1 MIWKTV
7 ADSTSKK
14 MTKCNRLTFSP
25 LWAGL
30 LIFGSLASTSADAI
44 EGTDELSV
52 RVDDGLVSLTAHNV
66 PVQDIIQAI
75 VAQYDLRLV
84 QHVSLDRIITLRVE
98 KQPLPDVLGDILRND
113 SYQLYLA
120 TSSDEDVATDNAV
133 PGTLWI
139 FAEGSAL
146 APAATVF
153 FEAVLYQGSVTEKQE
168 AIRELRRLGTPVAV
182 QALSLALADEN
193 ERVRDSAFEA
203 LENIGSDEALGAIAS
218 AAMDSDPW
226 VRSEA
231 ATALASGDSETSAEY
246 LAIALDDPDPRVR
259 MSVVE
264 ALADV
269 PWGAMPS
276 QQAVAALN
284 RALKDE
290 NPEVR
295 MKAIDSLEEIG
306 GDIAFQALMRAKMD
320 QDSDVADAAS
330 ESLSSLD
337 KQN

>member
-1 MIWKTV
+1 MIMKTV
-7 ADSTSKK
+7 ADSKKKK
-14 MTKCNRLTFSP
+14 MTTSDRLTFSP

-30 LIFGSLASTSADAI
+30 LIVSSLALTSAYAT
-44 EGTDELSV
+44 ERTDELSV
-52 RVDDGLVSLTAHNV
+52 RVDDGLVSLTAHSV

-75 VAQYDLRLV
+75 AIQYDLRLV
-84 QHVSLDRIITLRVE
+84 QYISLDRVITLRVE
-98 KQPLPDVLGDILRND
+98 KQPLPDVLGDVLGND

-120 TSSDEDVATDNAV
+120 TSNVGDIATDNAV
-133 PGTLWI
+133 PGTLWV
-139 FAEGSAL
+139 FAEGSTL

-153 FEAVLYQGSVTEKQE
+153 FEALLYRGSLTEKQE
-168 AIRELRRLGTPVAV
+168 AIRELRRLGTSVAI
-182 QALSLALADEN
+182 QALSLGLADEN

-203 LENIGSDEALGAIAS
+203 LKNIGSGEALGAIAS
-218 AAMDSDPW
+218 AAMDSDPR

-231 ATALASGDSETSAEY
+231 ATALASGDSEASAEY
-246 LAIALDDPDPRVR
+246 LAKALDNSDPRVR
-259 MSVVE
+259 MSVVA

-269 PWGAMPS
+269 PWSAMPS

-290 NPEVR
+290 NLEVR

-306 GDIAFQALMRAKMD
+306 GDIAFQALMQAKID
-320 QDSDVADAAS
+320 QESDMADAAS

-337 KQN
+337 KRK